1 MRNSMQARPI
11 CRLYLDAQ
19 TAGELMMPNP
29 ISISEDASVREAVA
43 LLVDRGFSGAPVIDA
58 AGRPVGVISRTDI
71 VRRDR
76 EKADFVP
83 PYFSEEPLLASGE
96 QLGGLGAG
104 FQIEITDTTSVKDI
118 MTPVVFAVP
127 PTCPVSNLIEEFLE
141 RKVHRLFVVDDGGAL
156 IGVISALDVLRRLRG
171 KDE

>member
-1 MRNSMQARPI
+1 MKNALQAKAM
-11 CRLYLDAQ
+11 CRLYLDAE

-29 ISISEDASVREAVA
+29 ISIEEEASVREAVGV
-43 LLVDRGFSGAPVIDA
+43 LTDRGFSAAPVTDA

-76 EKADFVP
+76 EKTDIAP
-83 PYFSEEPLLASGE
+83 AYFTEPEPMLANRERLGE
-96 QLGGLGAG
+96 G
-104 FQIEITDTTSVKDI
+104 FQIEITDTTRVKDI
-118 MTPVVFAVP
+118 MTPIVFAVP
-127 PTCPVSNLIEEFLE
+127 PSCPVSNLIEEFLE

-171 KDE
+171 DET